1 MYTIEEL
8 QETVEYLEEVVNR
21 HEEALS
27 FIVSALKDEPS
38 LSQEAKDDMIEA
50 YYEFYPDYRPKKKKK

>member
-8 QETVEYLEEVVNR
+8 QETVEYLEDVVNR
-21 HEEALS
+21 HEEALA

-50 YYEFYPDYRPKKKKK
+50 YYEFYPDYRPKKNKK